1 MSDETASQH
10 NTVLELKR
18 VQNYLA
24 GIIDSMPSIL
34 ICVDHDHLVTQ
45 WNVQARKIS
54 GLSLKDALGRRI
66 EEVLPQFE
74 PLVERLNQA
83 IVTEQPQM
91 AEMKQTDSGKNVRYN
106 DVMIFP
112 LFNAG
117 VLEGA
122 VVRIDD
128 VTEQRNIE
136 EIMIQTEKMM
146 TVGGLAAGMAH
157 EINNPLGAIIQS
169 VQNVE
174 RRLSTELPANREI
187 AEEVGLDIDALQEY
201 LVRRSIPTFFDNIRA
216 AGRRAAGIVSNMLQ
230 FSRGQGAT
238 HVPVELSLLVDRALD
253 LASSDYDL
261 KKSHDF
267 KRIAVLRDYDPDMPA
282 VPVNGVEIEQALLNI
297 LKNAAQALVENPP
310 ERPPQ
315 IAVRVW
321 HDERWAYVEIAD
333 NGPGMAEEVK
343 KRIFEPFFSTREVG
357 AGIGLGLTVSYM
369 ILANNH
375 KGTIAVESSPGN
387 GARFTLRIP
396 LAHQVKPME
405 VE

>member
-1 MSDETASQH
+1 MGDDSSVHD

-18 VQNYLA
+18 VRNYLV

-34 ICVDHDHLVTQ
+34 ICVDHDRQVTQ
-45 WNVQARKIS
+45 WNLQARNLT
-54 GLSLKDALGRRI
+54 GFDLKDVLGRRI
-66 EEVLPQFE
+66 EEVFPQFE
-74 PLVERLNQA
+74 PLVDRLNQV
-83 IVTEQPQM
+83 IVTEKPQM
-91 AEMKQTDSGKNVRYN
+91 AEMKMGDSGKSPRYY
-106 DVMIFP
+106 DLMIFP

-122 VVRIDD
+122 VLRIDD
-128 VTEQRNIE
+128 VTEQRNLE

-157 EINNPLGAIIQS
+157 EINNPLGAVIQS
-169 VQNVE
+169 VQNIE
-174 RRLSTELPANREI
+174 RRLSTELPANHES
-187 AEEVGLDIDALQEY
+187 AGEVGLDMEVLQAY
-201 LVRRSIPTFFDNIRA
+201 LAKRNIPRLFENIRD
-216 AGRRAAGIVSNMLQ
+216 AGRRAASIVANMLQ
-230 FSRGQGAT
+230 FSRGQGT
-238 HVPVELSLLVDRALD
+238 LHVPVELSQLVDRALD

-261 KKSHDF
+261 KKNFDF
-267 KRIAVLRDYDPDMPA
+267 KRIAIRREYEPGMPP

-310 ERPPQ
+310 ERPPE

-321 HDERWAYVEIAD
+321 HDERCAYIEVAD
-333 NGPGMAEEVK
+333 NGPGMEEEVK

-357 AGIGLGLTVSYM
+357 AGIGIGLTVSYM

-387 GARFTLRIP
+387 GARFALRIP
-396 LAHQVKPME
+396 IAHTG
-405 VE
+405 